1 MMICMTDPMIANIDA
16 ARALLGEPMPTSP
29 VELTELL
36 TRAQEYLTAALDET
50 MARAALGG
58 ASLRSIASS
67 AQVAPNTVPPRLA
80 RSAVL
85 GSYAE
90 GGRVSAEGL
99 AVARADQRQQRDQ
112 DGAAGGPTFTFTPR
126 RRTKP

>member
-1 MMICMTDPMIANIDA
+1 MTDPLLNHIES
-16 ARALLGEPMPTSP
+16 ARQLLGRPMPESA

-36 TRAQEYLTAALDET
+36 TRVQEHVIAALDET

-58 ASLRSIASS
+58 ASLRAIASS

-99 AVARADQRQQRDQ
+99 AVARADQRQQQAED
-112 DGAAGGPTFTFTPR
+112 GPTSKPAFTFIPR
-126 RRTKP
+126 RRTTP

>member
-1 MMICMTDPMIANIDA
+1 MTDPAQDNIDA
-16 ARALLGEPMPTSP
+16 ARALLGPPLPESA

-36 TRAQEYLTAALDET
+36 TRVQELVTAALDET

-58 ASLRSIASS
+58 ASLRAIASS

-90 GGRVSAEGL
+90 GDYGVVIPLS
-99 AVARADQRQQRDQ
+99 V
-112 DGAAGGPTFTFTPR
+112 
-126 RRTKP
+126 